1 MTHKVFSN
9 LLIHR
14 NCTNHVG
21 APLFGLHVSG
31 LSNKGLCVCV
41 ASARQSVVARQ
52 TFALVSKWP
61 LTVFSKREQ
70 CPLLVLHQLGHQP
83 DSRPDEQHPQCGV
96 QQEVD

>member
-1 MTHKVFSN
+1 MLV
-9 LLIHR
+9 LLYLV
-14 NCTNHVG
+14 CMCLVYLT
-21 APLFGLHVSG
+21 
-31 LSNKGLCVCV
+31 KGCVCVCV